1 VPSPITGTNG
11 PADAHPPT
19 SITLSNCSELASG
32 TFSARAAAR
41 SAAPKL
47 TPSKIPFTK
56 IRIIAKALCLIRIK
70 APSHRS
76 DYQGIRL
83 RVQCTRRRFCK
94 DVAMR

>member
-1 VPSPITGTNG
+1 MNG

-32 TFSARAAAR
+32 TSSARAAAGPG
-41 SAAPKL
+41 AHNVVPG
-47 TPSKIPFTK
+47 KIPS
-56 IRIIAKALCLIRIK
+56 IARIPIIVEIACLIRIK
-70 APSHRS
+70 APSSRS